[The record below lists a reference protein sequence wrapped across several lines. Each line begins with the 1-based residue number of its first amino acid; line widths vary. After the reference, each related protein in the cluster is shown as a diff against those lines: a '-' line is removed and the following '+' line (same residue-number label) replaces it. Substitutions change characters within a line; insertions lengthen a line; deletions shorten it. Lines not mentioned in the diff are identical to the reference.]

1 MATDATTDFHKT
13 LVQAVKD
20 AAQDI
25 ADNAEDYVGN
35 TDLLSHMTITIDF
48 DPDFG
53 MKCPTITVD
62 KDYVC
67 KTAVNRFMRGIME

>member
-1 MATDATTDFHKT
+1 MATDAASDFRKT

-25 ADNAEDYVGN
+25 ANNAEDYVGN

-48 DPDFG
+48 DPDFD

-67 KTAVNRFMRGIME
+67 KTAVDRFIRGVLE